1 MTDENKL
8 SSIKVVFANGT
19 TKVFKNVEGI
29 NSDELTL
36 RLFIEDHTYVTHVF
50 LDKVLYAEEV
60 IDDNSATY
68 CAEGGDE
75 E

>member
-1 MTDENKL
+1 MTNEHKL
-8 SSIKVVFANGT
+8 STIRFVFANGT
-19 TKVFKNVEGI
+19 IKVFKNVEYI
-29 NSDELTL
+29 NSDEHTI
-36 RLFIEDHTYVTHVF
+36 RLFIADHTYCTHVF
-50 LDKVLYAEEV
+50 LDKVLYAEEI

>member
-1 MTDENKL
+1 MTDKRKL
-8 SSIKVVFANGT
+8 STIRFVFANGT
-19 TKVFKNVEGI
+19 TKVFKNVECI
-29 NSDELTL
+29 NSDERTI
-36 RLFIEDHTYVTHVF
+36 RLFIADHTYCTHVF
-50 LDKVLYAEEV
+50 LDNVLYVEEI